1 MNKRQEFENAFAD
14 IFQFDNGTEVC
25 EYHVMLHVTSSRL
38 SFDQQLEAILSAYN
52 QLLEGTLQGAQAV
65 FKRYFLS
72 DAANQAD
79 DVIVADVTDC
89 AKSIIQQA
97 PLDGTKI
104 ALWVYLMT
112 NVQTGI
118 GKSGLYEVRHGAFR
132 HLWNGSAHN
141 MAANSEYQTRLLF
154 NEYNMQLI
162 QEGCTLEANCIRTW
176 FFVND
181 VDLNYGG
188 VVRARNQF
196 FFTQGLTV
204 NTHFIAS
211 TGIGGRQQDPN
222 VLSQMD
228 NYAIAGVKK
237 EQIHYLYAS
246 THLNRTSD
254 YGVSFERGT
263 QVNYADRRHVFI
275 SGTASI
281 NNKGEV
287 VYPKDIIRQ
296 TRRMWENVEALLAEA
311 DCNFNDVAEMVVY
324 LRDTA
329 DYELVRELYEERFA
343 GKPYVIVHAPVCRP
357 GWLIEMECMAVKA
370 VVKGYSDM
378 MTSMNLKRLALLL
391 YFTFLPFYFF
401 TSVSARSIQTINA
414 DKAREVAR
422 EQVVWKGRLCPFSTF
437 ALDFLESVY
446 GRSSYKGLS
455 PEQVVYG
462 WLLRP
467 EVWKDEPMIHIPD
480 ANLRQQ
486 LNISGEYAKFS
497 ELFDDTLGYKLN
509 TIDSDLPERL
519 RQLAREAPAAV
530 NLDEKVGEIILL
542 TKGELIQPRPADLE
556 PLPSWRIDLE
566 ILWNNT
572 PSWVFL
578 ILIVIVIAILWRVV
592 KS

>member
-1 MNKRQEFENAFAD
+1 
-14 IFQFDNGTEVC
+14 
-25 EYHVMLHVTSSRL
+25 
-38 SFDQQLEAILSAYN
+38 
-52 QLLEGTLQGAQAV
+52 
-65 FKRYFLS
+65 
-72 DAANQAD
+72 
-79 DVIVADVTDC
+79 
-89 AKSIIQQA
+89 
-97 PLDGTKI
+97 
-104 ALWVYLMT
+104 
-112 NVQTGI
+112 
-118 GKSGLYEVRHGAFR
+118 
-132 HLWNGSAHN
+132 
-141 MAANSEYQTRLLF
+141 
-154 NEYNMQLI
+154 
-162 QEGCTLEANCIRTW
+162 
-176 FFVND
+176 
-181 VDLNYGG
+181 
-188 VVRARNQF
+188 
-196 FFTQGLTV
+196 
-204 NTHFIAS
+204 
-211 TGIGGRQQDPN
+211 
-222 VLSQMD
+222 
-228 NYAIAGVKK
+228 
-237 EQIHYLYAS
+237 
-246 THLNRTSD
+246 
-254 YGVSFERGT
+254 
-263 QVNYADRRHVFI
+263 
-275 SGTASI
+275 
-281 NNKGEV
+281 
-287 VYPKDIIRQ
+287 
-296 TRRMWENVEALLAEA
+296 
-311 DCNFNDVAEMVVY
+311 
-324 LRDTA
+324 
-329 DYELVRELYEERFA
+329 
-343 GKPYVIVHAPVCRP
+343 
-357 GWLIEMECMAVKA
+357 
-370 VVKGYSDM
+370 M

-542 TKGELIQPRPADLE
+542 TKGALIQPRPADLE

-578 ILIVIVIAILWRVV
+578 ILIVIVIAIIWRVV

>member
-1 MNKRQEFENAFAD
+1 
-14 IFQFDNGTEVC
+14 
-25 EYHVMLHVTSSRL
+25 
-38 SFDQQLEAILSAYN
+38 
-52 QLLEGTLQGAQAV
+52 
-65 FKRYFLS
+65 
-72 DAANQAD
+72 
-79 DVIVADVTDC
+79 
-89 AKSIIQQA
+89 
-97 PLDGTKI
+97 
-104 ALWVYLMT
+104 
-112 NVQTGI
+112 
-118 GKSGLYEVRHGAFR
+118 
-132 HLWNGSAHN
+132 
-141 MAANSEYQTRLLF
+141 
-154 NEYNMQLI
+154 
-162 QEGCTLEANCIRTW
+162 
-176 FFVND
+176 
-181 VDLNYGG
+181 
-188 VVRARNQF
+188 
-196 FFTQGLTV
+196 
-204 NTHFIAS
+204 
-211 TGIGGRQQDPN
+211 
-222 VLSQMD
+222 
-228 NYAIAGVKK
+228 
-237 EQIHYLYAS
+237 
-246 THLNRTSD
+246 
-254 YGVSFERGT
+254 
-263 QVNYADRRHVFI
+263 
-275 SGTASI
+275 
-281 NNKGEV
+281 
-287 VYPKDIIRQ
+287 
-296 TRRMWENVEALLAEA
+296 
-311 DCNFNDVAEMVVY
+311 
-324 LRDTA
+324 
-329 DYELVRELYEERFA
+329 
-343 GKPYVIVHAPVCRP
+343 
-357 GWLIEMECMAVKA
+357 
-370 VVKGYSDM
+370 M

-446 GRSSYKGLS
+446 GRSSYKSLS

>member
-1 MNKRQEFENAFAD
+1 
-14 IFQFDNGTEVC
+14 
-25 EYHVMLHVTSSRL
+25 
-38 SFDQQLEAILSAYN
+38 
-52 QLLEGTLQGAQAV
+52 
-65 FKRYFLS
+65 
-72 DAANQAD
+72 
-79 DVIVADVTDC
+79 
-89 AKSIIQQA
+89 
-97 PLDGTKI
+97 
-104 ALWVYLMT
+104 
-112 NVQTGI
+112 
-118 GKSGLYEVRHGAFR
+118 
-132 HLWNGSAHN
+132 
-141 MAANSEYQTRLLF
+141 
-154 NEYNMQLI
+154 
-162 QEGCTLEANCIRTW
+162 
-176 FFVND
+176 
-181 VDLNYGG
+181 
-188 VVRARNQF
+188 
-196 FFTQGLTV
+196 
-204 NTHFIAS
+204 
-211 TGIGGRQQDPN
+211 
-222 VLSQMD
+222 
-228 NYAIAGVKK
+228 
-237 EQIHYLYAS
+237 
-246 THLNRTSD
+246 
-254 YGVSFERGT
+254 
-263 QVNYADRRHVFI
+263 
-275 SGTASI
+275 
-281 NNKGEV
+281 
-287 VYPKDIIRQ
+287 
-296 TRRMWENVEALLAEA
+296 
-311 DCNFNDVAEMVVY
+311 
-324 LRDTA
+324 
-329 DYELVRELYEERFA
+329 
-343 GKPYVIVHAPVCRP
+343 
-357 GWLIEMECMAVKA
+357 
-370 VVKGYSDM
+370 M

-509 TIDSDLPERL
+509 TIDSDLPEKL

-572 PSWVFL
+572 PSWVLL